1 MESETSENVVELH
14 PSYSV
19 GPSEGPSVRERL
31 RTLMEVDVSVTQAR
45 VGRETGITGGAISSW
60 MGGNYRANPR
70 RIEIKVERWLS
81 AYEAQRI
88 AARSMEALRLPSA
101 PSYVSTPTSE
111 RILMALSH
119 TQVTG
124 DVAVVYGGAG
134 LGKTTAIRH
143 YAANGLN
150 VWAATMTPASASVV
164 PALEEI
170 AEAVG
175 LPTNLSGAARLH
187 RAIVKRVH
195 ASGGL
200 LVIDEAQH
208 LSTLALDQVRSIHD
222 ATGVGLALVGN
233 EQVYARLT
241 GGTRAVYLDRLFS
254 RIGKRLRLSQ
264 STQGDVDRLIAA
276 WNVSGGPC
284 RSLLMDV
291 ARKPGALR
299 GVTKVL
305 RLAAMRAAAA
315 GRAIELSDL
324 EHACRELAPVV
335 FGGES

>member
-1 MESETSENVVELH
+1 METETNENVVALH
-14 PSYSV
+14 PTR
-19 GPSEGPSVRERL
+19 SEGPGVVDRL
-31 RTLMEVDVSVTQAR
+31 RAVMETDRSVTQSR
-45 VGRETGITGGAISSW
+45 VARETGLSSGAVSSW
-60 MGGNYRANPR
+60 MSGTYRADTKG
-70 RIEIKVERWLS
+70 IETKVSRWLT
-81 AYEAQRI
+81 AYQERQLEAR
-88 AARSMEALRLPSA
+88 RLPSA
-101 PSYVSTPTSE
+101 PSYVSTPTSD

-119 TQVTG
+119 TQITG
-124 DVAVVYGGAG
+124 DVAVIYGGAG

-143 YAANGLN
+143 YAAGGLN
-150 VWAATMTPASASVV
+150 VWVATMTPASASVV

-264 STQGDVDRLIAA
+264 STQSDVDRLIAA
-276 WNVSGGPC
+276 WQVSGGPC

-315 GRAIELSDL
+315 GRTIDLEDL
-324 EHACRELAPVV
+324 EHACRELAPVDC
-335 FGGES
+335 GGEP

>member
-1 MESETSENVVELH
+1 MESETNENVVALH
-14 PSYSV
+14 PSYDV
-19 GPSEGPSVRERL
+19 GPSAGPSVAERL
-31 RTLMEVDVSVTQAR
+31 RMVMDTDRGVTQSR
-45 VGRETGITGGAISSW
+45 VARETGLSSPAVSAW
-60 MGGNYRANPR
+60 MSGTYRADTKG
-70 RIEIKVERWLS
+70 IETKVGRWLT
-81 AYEAQRI
+81 AYQERQLEAK
-88 AARSMEALRLPSA
+88 RLPAA
-101 PSYVSTPTSE
+101 PSYVATPTSD

-124 DVAVVYGGAG
+124 DVAVIYGGAG

-143 YAANGLN
+143 YTASGLN
-150 VWAATMTPASASVV
+150 VWVATMTPASASVV

-187 RAIVKRVH
+187 RAIVKRVN

-254 RIGKRLRLSQ
+254 RIGKRLRL
-264 STQGDVDRLIAA
+264 TQATLSDVDRLIGA
-276 WNVSGGPC
+276 WQVTGGAS
-284 RSLLMDV
+284 RSLLVDV

-315 GRAIELSDL
+315 DRSIDLEDL
-324 EHACRELAPVV
+324 EHACRELAPVE